1 MKRFYRRA
9 DWVAL
14 EDGGHEVRL
23 DGRPLRTPAK
33 AALRLPGPA
42 LAEAVAAEWAAQG
55 EEIEPHSMPIT
66 RLANSAIDRVAAHRA
81 EVVEQVA
88 GFAATDLVCY
98 RAATPQELAA
108 RQKAAWDPLL
118 AWAEEKLGAALRTTS
133 GVIPVAQETGALAT
147 LRAPIEACD
156 DFALAGLHGVVT
168 AAGSLVIGLAL
179 AHGRLEAA
187 AAWAASQVDEAFQ
200 IERWGEDAE
209 AKAARAAL
217 KSALYDAARFLDL
230 CQRRR

>member
-1 MKRFYRRA
+1 MKRFYRQVSLA
-9 DWVAL
+9 AL
-14 EDGGHEVRL
+14 ADGGHEVRL

-33 AALRLPGPA
+33 AALRLPALA

-55 EEIEPHSMPIT
+55 EEIEPQSMPIT

-81 EVVEQVA
+81 EVVDQVA

-98 RAATPQELAA
+98 RAATPQELAE

-118 AWAEEKLGAALRTTS
+118 AWAGAELGAVLRTTS
-133 GVIPVAQETGALAT
+133 GVVPVAQEAGALAA

-156 DFALAGLHGVVT
+156 NFALAGLHGVVT

-179 AHGRLEAA
+179 AHGRLEVE
-187 AAWAASQVDEAFQ
+187 AAWVASQVDEAFQ
-200 IERWGEDAE
+200 IERWGEDEE
-209 AKAARAAL
+209 ATKARAAL

-230 CQRRR
+230 CQRPR